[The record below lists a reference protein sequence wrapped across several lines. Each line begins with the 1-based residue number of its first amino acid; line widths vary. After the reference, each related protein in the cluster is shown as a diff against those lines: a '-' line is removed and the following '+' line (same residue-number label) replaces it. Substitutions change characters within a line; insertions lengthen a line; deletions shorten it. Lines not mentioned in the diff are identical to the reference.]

1 MTDTAIEWRATN
13 LVALGE
19 ELRDKIAR
27 VTQQFEQRASTARNQ
42 DEASRLR
49 TRLNQLVQSIQTSYR
64 TQLSRLSEDE
74 TTRDETLYD
83 QTLAGIDMNRI
94 VYRGDRRALAELLA
108 DAEFSSTVNR
118 LLAELKPYNA
128 RKELLTKALKI
139 SRGMMPALYQ
149 VVDRCARTLDLKSEI
164 EVYVNQDGHFNA
176 ACYPPTKDK
185 VLLMLTSSLLEKFSG
200 DELSF
205 VVGHELGHYLFE
217 HTRFPV
223 DYILQNNGGQLAP
236 VHAMKLYAWIRNAE
250 ITADRVGMIC
260 CRNFDVAANTFF
272 KLSSGITSS
281 VFQFS
286 VKEYLAQLEDLR
298 SEVASQESDPQD
310 WFSSHPFNP
319 MRLKALEVF
328 TKGQP
333 YHELIGT
340 NGGGTLTADEVANQ
354 VSELMRI
361 MEPTYLTDAGDAGDK
376 ARAYLLKA
384 GFLVAAANGVIEKSE
399 VQALA
404 SLAGPAVS
412 PDEIREVFN
421 QPVPVV
427 REQVMELSKDIAHLM
442 TGVQKLQLIRDMVI
456 ISFADG
462 SIDKK
467 EMDCLV
473 WLCENLGVDPR
484 FIQQILASARR
495 GVD

>member
-27 VTQQFEQRASTARNQ
+27 VTQQFEQRASTARRQ

-49 TRLNQLVQSIQTSYR
+49 ARLSQLVQSIQTSYR
-64 TQLSRLSEDE
+64 AHLERMSEDE
-74 TTRDETLYD
+74 QTRDETLYD
-83 QTLAGIDMNRI
+83 QTLAGIDMNRL
-94 VYRGDRRALAELLA
+94 VFRGDRRALAELLA

-118 LLAELKPYNA
+118 LLAELKPHNA

-139 SRGMMPALYQ
+139 SRGMMPTLYQ
-149 VVDRCARTLDLKSEI
+149 VVDHCARTLELTSDI
-164 EVYVNQDGHFNA
+164 EVYVNQDSHFNA
-176 ACYPPTKDK
+176 ACYPPAKDK
-185 VLLMLTSSLLEKFSG
+185 VFLMLTSSLLEKFSG
-200 DELSF
+200 EELTF
-205 VVGHELGHYLFE
+205 VIGHELGHYLFE

-236 VHAMKLYAWIRNAE
+236 LHAMKLYAWIRNAE
-250 ITADRVGMIC
+250 ITADRVGMVC

-286 VKEYLAQLEDLR
+286 VKEYLAQLDDLR

-333 YHELIGT
+333 YRELIGS
-340 NGGGTLTADEVANQ
+340 NGGTLTADEVADQ
-354 VSELMRI
+354 VTELMSI
-361 MEPTYLTDAGDAGDK
+361 MEPTYLTDTGDVGDK

-384 GFLVAAANGVIEKSE
+384 GFLVAAANGVIERSE
-399 VQALA
+399 VEALA

-412 PDEIREVFN
+412 PEEIREVFN
-421 QPVPVV
+421 QPVEVV
-427 REQVMELSKDIAHLM
+427 REQVIELSKDIAHMM
-442 TGVQKLQLIRDMVI
+442 TGIQKLQLIRDMVV
-456 ISFADG
+456 ISYADG
-462 SIDKK
+462 SIDQQ

-473 WLCENLGVDPR
+473 WLCENVGVDSR
-484 FIQQILASARR
+484 FIQQILTTAAR

>member
-27 VTQQFEQRASTARNQ
+27 VTQQFEQRASTARGQ
-42 DEASRLR
+42 DEMKRLR
-49 TRLNQLVQSIQTSYR
+49 TRLSQIVQSIQTSYR
-64 TQLSRLSEDE
+64 THLERMSENE
-74 TTRDETLYD
+74 QTRDETLYD
-83 QTLAGIDMNRI
+83 QTLAGIDMHRL
-94 VYRGDRRALAELLA
+94 VFRGDRRALAELLA

-118 LLAELKPYNA
+118 LLAELRPHNA

-139 SRGMMPALYQ
+139 SRGVMPTVYQ
-149 VVDRCARTLDLKSEI
+149 VVDHCARTLELTSDI
-164 EVYVNQDGHFNA
+164 EVYVNQDSHFNA
-176 ACYPPTKDK
+176 ACYPPAKDK
-185 VLLMLTSSLLEKFSG
+185 VLLMLTSSLLEKFSIE
-200 DELSF
+200 ELTF
-205 VVGHELGHYLFE
+205 VIGHELGHYLFE

-223 DYILQNNGGQLAP
+223 NYILQNNGGRLAP
-236 VHAMKLYAWIRNAE
+236 LHSMKLYAWMRNAE
-250 ITADRVGMIC
+250 ITADRVGMVC

-286 VKEYLAQLEDLR
+286 VKEYLAQLDDFR

-310 WFSSHPFNP
+310 WFSPHPFNP

-333 YHELIGT
+333 YRELIGSD
-340 NGGGTLTADEVANQ
+340 GGTLTADEVADQ
-354 VSELMRI
+354 VTDLMSI
-361 MEPTYLTDAGDAGDK
+361 MEPTYLTDTGDVGDK

-384 GFLVAAANGVIEKSE
+384 KVLVAAANGVFERSE
-399 VQALA
+399 VEALE
-404 SLAGPAVS
+404 SLVGPAVS
-412 PDEIREVFN
+412 LDEIREVFN
-421 QPVPVV
+421 QPVDVV
-427 REQVMELSKDIAHLM
+427 REQVVELSKDIAYMM
-442 TGVQKLQLIRDMVI
+442 TGLQRLQLIRDIVVI
-456 ISFADG
+456 SYADG
-462 SIDKK
+462 SIDQQ

-473 WLCENLGVDPR
+473 WLCENVGVNPR
-484 FIQQILASARR
+484 FIQQILTSATR

>member
-27 VTQQFEQRASTARNQ
+27 VTQQFEQRASTARRQ

-49 TRLNQLVQSIQTSYR
+49 ARLSQLVQSIQTSYR
-64 TQLSRLSEDE
+64 THLERMSEDE
-74 TTRDETLYD
+74 QTRDETLYD
-83 QTLAGIDMNRI
+83 QTLAGIDMNRL
-94 VYRGDRRALAELLA
+94 VFRGDRRALAELLA

-118 LLAELKPYNA
+118 LLAELKPHNA

-139 SRGMMPALYQ
+139 SRGMMPTLYQ
-149 VVDRCARTLDLKSEI
+149 VVDRCARTLELASDV
-164 EVYVNQDGHFNA
+164 EVYVNQDSHFNA
-176 ACYPPTKDK
+176 ACYPPAKDK

-200 DELSF
+200 EELTF
-205 VVGHELGHYLFE
+205 VIGHELGHYLFE

-236 VHAMKLYAWIRNAE
+236 LHAMKLYAWIRNAE
-250 ITADRVGMIC
+250 ITADRVGMVC

-286 VKEYLAQLEDLR
+286 VKEYLAQLDDLR

-310 WFSSHPFNP
+310 WFSAHPFNP

-328 TKGQP
+328 TRGQP
-333 YHELIGT
+333 YRELIGS
-340 NGGGTLTADEVANQ
+340 NGGTLTADEVADQ
-354 VSELMRI
+354 VTELMSI
-361 MEPTYLTDAGDAGDK
+361 MEPTYLTDTGDK

-384 GFLVAAANGVIEKSE
+384 GFLVAAANGVIERSE
-399 VQALA
+399 VEALA

-412 PDEIREVFN
+412 PDEIHEVFN
-421 QPVPVV
+421 QPVELV
-427 REQVMELSKDIAHLM
+427 REQVIELSKDIAHMM
-442 TGVQKLQLIRDMVI
+442 TGVQKLQLIRDMVV
-456 ISFADG
+456 ISYADG
-462 SIDKK
+462 SIDQQ

-473 WLCENLGVDPR
+473 WLCENVGVDPQ
-484 FIQQILASARR
+484 FIQQIITTATR